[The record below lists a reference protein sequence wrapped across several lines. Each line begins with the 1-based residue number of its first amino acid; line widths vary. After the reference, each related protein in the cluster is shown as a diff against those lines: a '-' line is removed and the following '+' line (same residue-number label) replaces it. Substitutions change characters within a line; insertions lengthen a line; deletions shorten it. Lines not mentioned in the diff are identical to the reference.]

1 MDKALCLAVGTLMDR
16 GLRMGGAQWERW
28 REHKTVRGRNKEKEH
43 PAPYDEERYTMVD
56 GLSKAIHRTRA
67 LSW

>member
-1 MDKALCLAVGTLMDR
+1 MRSADGQRLTSAPRT
-16 GLRMGGAQWERW
+16 AQRAPSSGFGWNTNYLETSKP
-28 REHKTVRGRNKEKEH
+28 EQKEH
-43 PAPYDEERYTMVD
+43 PAPYDEEHYKVVD